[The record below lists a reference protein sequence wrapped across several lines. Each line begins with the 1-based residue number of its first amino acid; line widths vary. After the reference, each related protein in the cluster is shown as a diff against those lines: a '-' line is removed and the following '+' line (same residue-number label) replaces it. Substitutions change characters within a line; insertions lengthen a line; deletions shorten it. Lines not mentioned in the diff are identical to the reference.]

1 MNKGYYAV
9 RSMIW
14 EIFLKI
20 NSAMSLGKR
29 IKENSRRFRA
39 SVAGHKLMEHLGY
52 ASTSRVIENQWILNN
67 LTKEKTKILDVGCCN
82 SFFVFYLLDNGYDTW
97 GIDIRDCPI
106 NNFYKQDISKKTT
119 IPGNSFDIITCV
131 STIEH
136 IGLGSYGDRKDG
148 KGDLNAMQ
156 EIRRILKPKGLLLLT
171 IPYSSVFKIEKGPS
185 DARLYDS
192 KRLDML
198 IKGFKIIQEEHF
210 LMLHGRYEKM
220 SKNIADNIYP
230 KHRDDS
236 IVCLKLVRKK

>member
-14 EIFLKI
+14 ETFLKI
-20 NSAMSLGKR
+20 NSAMSLGNR
-29 IKENSRRFRA
+29 IKENSRRFRT
-39 SVAGHKLMEHLGY
+39 SVLGHNLMEHLGY

-67 LTKEKTKILDVGCCN
+67 LPKEKIKILDVGCCD

-119 IPGNSFDIITCV
+119 IPDNSFDIITCI

-136 IGLGSYGDRKDG
+136 IGLGSYGDRKDI
-148 KGDLNAMQ
+148 KGDLSAMQ

-171 IPYSSVFKIEKGPS
+171 IPYSSVFNIEKGTS

-198 IKGFKIIQEEHF
+198 IKRFKIIQEEHF
-210 LMLHGRYEKM
+210 LRLPNKYKKM
-220 SKNIADNIYP
+220 PKVVADKLYP
-230 KHRDDS
+230 KHRDES
-236 IVCLKLVRKK
+236 IVCLKLEK